1 VPFAFATQN
10 QIHQKLVQGYA
21 DMTLMMPRWASCI
34 YCSRFNPSLRA
45 STRRGDGLQPIRRL
59 LMYTDRL
66 MKFAAKQTA
75 ILVAVLLSVPVAGGI
90 VILLLHN
97 LTEFLCSQMDSTLIL
112 VTVATTIAL
121 IIRQFRQT
129 GGSS

>member
-1 VPFAFATQN
+1 
-10 QIHQKLVQGYA
+10 
-21 DMTLMMPRWASCI
+21 
-34 YCSRFNPSLRA
+34 
-45 STRRGDGLQPIRRL
+45 
-59 LMYTDRL
+59 MYTDRL

-75 ILVAVLLSVPVAGGI
+75 ILVAVLLSVPVTGGI
-90 VILLLHN
+90 VILLLHT
-97 LTEFLCSQMDSTLIL
+97 LVEFLCSQIESTLIL

>member
-1 VPFAFATQN
+1 
-10 QIHQKLVQGYA
+10 
-21 DMTLMMPRWASCI
+21 
-34 YCSRFNPSLRA
+34 
-45 STRRGDGLQPIRRL
+45 
-59 LMYTDRL
+59 MYTDRL

-75 ILVAVLLSVPVAGGI
+75 ILVAVLLSVPVTGGI

-112 VTVATTIAL
+112 VTVATTISL

-129 GGSS
+129 KTG

>member
-1 VPFAFATQN
+1 
-10 QIHQKLVQGYA
+10 
-21 DMTLMMPRWASCI
+21 
-34 YCSRFNPSLRA
+34 
-45 STRRGDGLQPIRRL
+45 
-59 LMYTDRL
+59 MYTDRL

-75 ILVAVLLSVPVAGGI
+75 ILLAVLLSVPVAGGV

-97 LTEFLCSQMDSTLIL
+97 LTEFLCSQMQSTLIL

-129 GGSS
+129 KTG

>member
-1 VPFAFATQN
+1 
-10 QIHQKLVQGYA
+10 
-21 DMTLMMPRWASCI
+21 
-34 YCSRFNPSLRA
+34 
-45 STRRGDGLQPIRRL
+45 
-59 LMYTDRL
+59 MYTDRL

-75 ILVAVLLSVPVAGGI
+75 ILVAVLLSVPITGGI

-121 IIRQFRQT
+121 IIRQFRQIKT
-129 GGSS
+129 G